1 MKEPKLYKVILRLLA
16 AFAVFGII
24 QFVGGLL
31 IEYIIIYAG
40 LQNEMGLKIFIIS
53 RILLIIFIAFPIFL
67 LITKA
72 DLSMYR
78 KIGSVTKKPSILLLF
93 ISLLLLIAVTAIP
106 AIIMG
111 LNNPDY
117 IVKPDNSFELFQI
130 IVWSVI
136 ASPIIEESISR
147 GTILNKI
154 KPFGW
159 KKALIISTLLFALG
173 HQNPF
178 NMIISII
185 PGILFGLAILYTG
198 SLLYP
203 IILHMSFNLYGTL
216 LLPILFSHGIPVLL
230 GGTLVYIILVLG
242 IFGLIGKLA
251 QKSGL

>member
-1 MKEPKLYKVILRLLA
+1 MKEPKLYKVIFRLLA
-16 AFAVFGII
+16 AFAVFGMI
-24 QFVGGLL
+24 QITGELL
-31 IEYIIIYAG
+31 IEYIIIYTG

-53 RILLIIFIAFPIFL
+53 RILLIIFIAFPVFL
-67 LITKA
+67 LIAKA
-72 DLSMYR
+72 DLSMFR
-78 KIGSVTKKPSILLLF
+78 NISSVTKKPSIFLLF
-93 ISLLLLIAVTAIP
+93 IIILLLIAVTAIP

-117 IVKPDNSFELFQI
+117 IAKPDSSFELFQI

-147 GTILNKI
+147 GTIFNKI

-159 KKALIISTLLFALG
+159 KKALLISTLLFALG

-178 NMIISII
+178 NMMISII

-216 LLPILFSHGIPVLL
+216 LLPTLFSHGIPVLIS
-230 GGTLVYIILVLG
+230 GTFVYIILVLG
-242 IFGLIGKLA
+242 IFWLIGKWKT
-251 QKSGL
+251 KSGL